1 MLEGEIASIQK
12 ELKEFKQQ
20 LDEISRK
27 ESELL
32 NKKENYEIEVRKKKM
47 KENEGKFQADLEN
60 LAKKQKTI
68 KELAM

>member
-1 MLEGEIASIQK
+1 
-12 ELKEFKQQ
+12 
-20 LDEISRK
+20 LDDISRK

-32 NKKENYEIEVRKKKM
+32 NKRENYEIEVRKKKM
-47 KENEGKFQADLEN
+47 KENDGKTKDELEV